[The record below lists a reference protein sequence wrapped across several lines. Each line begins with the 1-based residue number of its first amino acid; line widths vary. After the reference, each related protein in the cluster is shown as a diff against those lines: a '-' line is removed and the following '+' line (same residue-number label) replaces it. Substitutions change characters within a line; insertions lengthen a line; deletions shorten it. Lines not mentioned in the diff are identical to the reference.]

1 LSGGCHRS
9 AADDKGDP
17 PTILVR
23 QDEAMTRPPD
33 DHEISIG
40 LRMAIVGVPLLVIAV
55 VIGIG
60 TALTDSDLIDLD
72 AWWNAYVVNV
82 LPGFR
87 DISFFMNVA
96 GAGIVGTYVV
106 PLAGAALLVIARRP
120 WGAVFFLAAS
130 VVGALVVQGLKSIF
144 GRVRPE
150 EMLVISDHG
159 SYPSGHTANAAVIA
173 TVAVIVF
180 PRVWVALIGFAWVLL
195 MAFSR
200 TQVHAH
206 WLSDTFGA
214 ATVGVAT
221 TLLVAAA
228 LTVPLTRER
237 DRHARLGWAP

>member
-1 LSGGCHRS
+1 MSRP
-9 AADDKGDP
+9 ADDH
-17 PTILVR
+17 V
-23 QDEAMTRPPD
+23 
-33 DHEISIG
+33 ISIG
-40 LRMAIVGVPLLVIAV
+40 LRMGIVGGVLLVAA
-55 VIGIG
+55 IGIG
-60 TALTDSDLIDLD
+60 IAVALTDTDLLDLD
-72 AWWNAYVVNV
+72 AWWNVYVSTF

-87 DISFFMNVA
+87 DVSFFMNTV
-96 GAGIVGTYVV
+96 GAGVIGTYVV
-106 PLAGAALLVIARRP
+106 PLAGALLLVLARRP

-130 VVGALVVQGLKSIF
+130 IVGALVVQVLKSIF

-173 TVAVIVF
+173 TVAVILF
-180 PRVWVALIGFAWVLL
+180 PRVWVLLVGVAWMLL

-214 ATVGVAT
+214 ATLGVAT

-228 LTVPLTRER
+228 LVVPVTGERER
-237 DRHARLGWAP
+237 LAR

>member
-1 LSGGCHRS
+1 MSRP
-9 AADDKGDP
+9 ADDH
-17 PTILVR
+17 V
-23 QDEAMTRPPD
+23 
-33 DHEISIG
+33 ISIG
-40 LRMAIVGVPLLVIAV
+40 LRMGIVGGILLLAA
-55 VIGIG
+55 IGIG
-60 TALTDSDLIDLD
+60 VAVALTDTDLLDLD
-72 AWWNAYVVNV
+72 AWWNAYVSTF

-87 DISFFMNVA
+87 DVSFFMNTV
-96 GAGIVGTYVV
+96 GAGVIGTYVV
-106 PLAGAALLVIARRP
+106 PLVGALLLVLARRP

-130 VVGALVVQGLKSIF
+130 VAGALVVQVLKSIF

-173 TVAVIVF
+173 TVAVILF
-180 PRVWVALIGFAWVLL
+180 PRVWVLLVGLAWMLL

-214 ATVGVAT
+214 ATLGVAT

-228 LTVPLTRER
+228 LVVQVTGERER
-237 DRHARLGWAP
+237 LAR

>member
-1 LSGGCHRS
+1 MSRP
-9 AADDKGDP
+9 ADDH
-17 PTILVR
+17 V
-23 QDEAMTRPPD
+23 
-33 DHEISIG
+33 ISIG
-40 LRMAIVGVPLLVIAV
+40 LRMGIVGGVLLVAA
-55 VIGIG
+55 IGIG
-60 TALTDSDLIDLD
+60 IAVALTDTDLLDLD
-72 AWWNAYVVNV
+72 AWWNAYVSTF

-87 DISFFMNVA
+87 DVSFFMNTV
-96 GAGIVGTYVV
+96 GAGVIGTYVV
-106 PLAGAALLVIARRP
+106 PLAGALLLVLARRP

-130 VVGALVVQGLKSIF
+130 IVGALVVQVLKSIF

-173 TVAVIVF
+173 TVAVILF
-180 PRVWVALIGFAWVLL
+180 PRVWVLLVGVAWMLL

-214 ATVGVAT
+214 ATLGVAT

-228 LTVPLTRER
+228 LAVPVTGERER
-237 DRHARLGWAP
+237 LAR